1 MGQHNQ
7 TRIREVVLLGFSGE
21 QSINLCIFAVFLFAY
36 LITIVGNTLI
46 IITILI
52 DPRLN
57 TPMYFFLCNLSF
69 LDICYT
75 TSVAPQLLTH
85 LWTNRK
91 TISFNRC
98 MTQLYIALSLGGTE
112 FLLLAAMAY
121 DRYVAVCH
129 PLHYMVIMS
138 RRKCIQIALAAWMG
152 GFFNAVVQTVFTT
165 NLHFYCFNSINH
177 FTCEILVVI
186 KLACSFT
193 FVNHIIFLVAGVIV
207 LMIPFVVVLLSY
219 VYIISAI
226 LRIRSSQGRK
236 RAFSTCSSHLT
247 VVSLCFGTVIFAYG
261 RPRAN
266 TSPNQDKILTVIYSV
281 LTPMLNP
288 IIYSL
293 RNKEV
298 KRALSNFVRKAFLLE
313 KS

>member
-7 TRIREVVLLGFSGE
+7 TRIIEVVLLGFSGE
-21 QSINLCIFAVFLFAY
+21 QSINLCIFAVFLFVY
-36 LITIVGNTLI
+36 LITIAGNTLI
-46 IITILI
+46 IIIILI

-57 TPMYFFLCNLSF
+57 TPMYFFLFNLSF

-75 TSVAPQLLTH
+75 TSMVPQLLIH
-85 LWTNRK
+85 LWTNHK
-91 TISFNRC
+91 TISFNCC
-98 MTQLYIALSLGGTE
+98 MTQLYIALSLAGTE

-129 PLHYMVIMS
+129 PLHYMVIMN
-138 RRKCIQIALAAWMG
+138 RRKCIQIALATWMG
-152 GFFNAVVQTVFTT
+152 GFLNAVVQTVITM
-165 NLHFYCFNSINH
+165 NLHFNCFNSINH

-193 FVNHIIFLVAGVIV
+193 FINHIIFLVAGVIM
-207 LMIPFVVVLLSY
+207 LMIPFIVVMLSY
-219 VYIISAI
+219 MYIISAI
-226 LRIRSSQGRK
+226 LHIRSSEGRK

-298 KRALSNFVRKAFLLE
+298 KRALSNVVRKAFFL
-313 KS
+313 KKK